1 MIGNIGGGLFA
12 NDLAGEQTLNVGKA
26 GEIAQEVTP
35 FPGSAIS
42 SVTRT
47 HNDTRS
53 GSRPNPRLDAY
64 FKLKIMTPPI
74 QNVKQPA

>member
-1 MIGNIGGGLFA
+1 VIGSIGGGL
-12 NDLAGEQTLNVGKA
+12 LARDIGGKQTLNVGKA

-47 HNDTRS
+47 HNDTHS
-53 GSRPNPRLDAY
+53 GSRPNPRLVAY

-74 QNVKQPA
+74 QNVRGPA